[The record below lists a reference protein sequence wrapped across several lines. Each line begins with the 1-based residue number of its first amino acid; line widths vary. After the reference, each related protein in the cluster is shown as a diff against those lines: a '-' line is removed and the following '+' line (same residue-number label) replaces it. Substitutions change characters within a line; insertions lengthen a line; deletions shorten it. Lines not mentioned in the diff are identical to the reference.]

1 MFRASDSGRARSI
14 EDDLDFGDVL
24 SSYFQS
30 IQQGRSR
37 DYRGS
42 MLVVMH
48 HGNGHCP
55 SQGLFDMEALR
66 RSDVF
71 QIDPTYGRLEQLTKL
86 NDILWIFRIHLEV
99 EYIISAK
106 RLNNTALPSITG
118 FAASGPMFPRPNT
131 AVPLETT
138 ATRFPRAV

>member
-99 EYIISAK
+99 EYINIRK
-106 RLNNTALPSITG
+106 TLEQHRLAFHHG
-118 FAASGPMFPRPNT
+118 FRG
-131 AVPLETT
+131 
-138 ATRFPRAV
+138 